1 MSNRLSK
8 GVVHVGKISQ
18 DMPGFPKMGP
28 AVTISAPASTAEF
41 ASGFVFGANDVVSG
55 FIIKVLTAGA
65 STGTLSLGLMNLAIG
80 TSGFVAL
87 LPVGSTGI
95 VANLSTV
102 SSSAGAGA
110 GWWVSAN
117 YTGTL
122 LGGWHIGSTA
132 GSTGDAE
139 GGFFPRLYA
148 CDASTEK
155 RLSYAVDGSTGLST
169 FKAVVY
175 PIYYTLNV

>member
-1 MSNRLSK
+1 
-8 GVVHVGKISQ
+8 
-18 DMPGFPKMGP
+18 MGP
-28 AVTISAPASTAEF
+28 AVKITAPASTAEF

-65 STGTLSLGLMNLAIG
+65 STGTLTLGLMATG

-102 SSSAGAGA
+102 SSSADNA

-122 LGGWHIGSTA
+122 LGAWQTGTTV

-139 GGFFPRLYA
+139 GGWFPRLYA

-155 RLSYAVDGSTGLST
+155 RLSYTVDGSTGLST

>member
-8 GVVHVGKISQ
+8 GVVHVGKLSQ
-18 DMPGFPKMGP
+18 DQPGFPKMGP

-65 STGTLSLGLMNLAIG
+65 STGTLSLGLMATG
-80 TSGFVAL
+80 TSGFVAS

-95 VANLSTV
+95 TANLSTV

-122 LGGWHIGSTA
+122 LGGWQTGTTA

-155 RLSYAVDGSTGLST
+155 RLSYVVDGSTGLST